1 MITAARFIAND
12 VISIVP
18 LLAVALWLWG
28 PRKQLNAQR
37 QLVIKVTMAMAI
49 SMSLS
54 LLLGHL
60 FPTTVHLSIMSV
72 TTFCPIHRITRSRAI
87 TVRSFLPLPLPLLP
101 GIGPGPARC

>member
-1 MITAARFIAND
+1 LPPHGFIAND

-28 PRKQLNAQR
+28 PRKQLSAQR

-54 LLLGHL
+54 LVLGHL
-60 FPTTVHLSIMSV
+60 FPHNRPFVDHVGYNFLPHSPDYSFPSDHGTVI
-72 TTFCPIHRITRSRAI
+72 
-87 TVRSFLPLPLPLLP
+87 LPLPLPSLP
-101 GIGPGPARC
+101 GIGPGPARY